1 MATKYISSIML
12 LMLLC
17 IVLISCNKEDPLP
30 GNVTNISQNGLLK
43 SHNMGQNCMRCHV
56 EGDRGKGWFNV
67 AGTVFDSLGVNTYP
81 NATIKL
87 YTGPNGTGIVKYT
100 IEVDA
105 NGNFYTTE
113 EIDLTIGLYASVEG
127 NKIKNYMGEQL
138 MSGKCNNCHNLQ
150 SNRIWVR

>member
-1 MATKYISSIML
+1 MTKNYIFSISL
-12 LMLLC
+12 L
-17 IVLISCNKEDPLP
+17 IVLGIILISCNKEDPLP

-67 AGTVFDSLGVNTYP
+67 AGTVFDSLGISTFP

-87 YTGPNGTGIVKYT
+87 YTGPNGTGTVKYT
-100 IEVDA
+100 IEGDA

-113 EIDLTIGLYASVEG
+113 EIDLSIGLYASVEG
-127 NKIKNYMGEQL
+127 NKIKNYMGDQL